1 MRINTTKTA
10 VIATATI
17 VFALLSPAVSSAA
30 NAPASKPS
38 PTPTVTRTPTPTPSP
53 TRTPTPTPSPTRTP
67 AIYPPIFKEV
77 EFNNSTIIIGEPKV
91 TVTNIV
97 TLTNASSS
105 TSIAVN
111 APLRVIITDVKSG
124 AVVKATL
131 RTPASKDIQLPGFAA
146 NKSRVVTINA
156 LAIKIAGV
164 YTLTFKL
171 PNDSKK
177 VLTITVS

>member
-38 PTPTVTRTPTPTPSP
+38 PTPTV

-131 RTPASKDIQLPGFAA
+131 RTPASNDIQLPGFAA